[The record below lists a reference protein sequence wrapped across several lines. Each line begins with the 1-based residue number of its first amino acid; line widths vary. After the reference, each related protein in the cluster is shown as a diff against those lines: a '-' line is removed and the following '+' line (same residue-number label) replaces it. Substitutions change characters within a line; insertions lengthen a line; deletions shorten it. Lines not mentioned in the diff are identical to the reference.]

1 MQTGA
6 RPVTTT
12 ATSQPIATT
21 AGSPPFDFHAAL
33 KDCLPNLRQQAVAL
47 TRNRADA
54 DDLVQTAVVSALA
67 AQGSFMPGT
76 NFRAWMTRILRNR
89 FISNIR
95 ARRENV
101 ALDDVPSGMMARSGG
116 QEESLAM
123 RELRHH
129 LGRLPA
135 DQRLVL
141 MLISVQGLS
150 YDEVSEQ
157 LDVPVGT
164 LKSRVFRARRQLQ
177 EWLLGEETSPDQG
190 EDARG
195 TAISGSR
202 PGARGGSMPRRE
214 RSAAST
220 LELR

>member
-1 MQTGA
+1 M
-6 RPVTTT
+6 T
-12 ATSQPIATT
+12 ATTSQPTMPLPA
-21 AGSPPFDFHAAL
+21 AKPFDFHAAL
-33 KDCLPNLRQQAVAL
+33 KDCLPSLRQQAVAL

-67 AQGSFMPGT
+67 AQGSFTPGT
-76 NFRAWMTRILRNR
+76 NFRGWMTRILRNR

-95 ARRENV
+95 ARRESV
-101 ALDDVPSGMMARSGG
+101 ALDDVPSAMMARSGG

-157 LDVPVGT
+157 LGVPVGT

-177 EWLLGEETSPDQG
+177 EWLLGEETGRDQDD
-190 EDARG
+190 DAHDP
-195 TAISGSR
+195 AISRSR
-202 PGARGGSMPRRE
+202 AGARSSSMARRE
-214 RSAAST
+214 RSTAST

>member
-1 MQTGA
+1 M
-6 RPVTTT
+6 T
-12 ATSQPIATT
+12 ATTSQPTAPLPATK
-21 AGSPPFDFHAAL
+21 PFDFHAAL
-33 KDCLPNLRQQAVAL
+33 KECLPTLRQQAVAL

-67 AQGSFMPGT
+67 AQDSFTPGT

-101 ALDDVPSGMMARSGG
+101 ALDDVPSATMARSGG

-123 RELRHH
+123 RELRRH

-141 MLISVQGLS
+141 LLISVQGLS
-150 YDEVSEQ
+150 YEQVSEQ

-177 EWLLGEETSPDQG
+177 EWLLGEDGSPDHDD
-190 EDARG
+190 DARQ
-195 TAISGSR
+195 TAISRSR
-202 PGARGGSMPRRE
+202 PVSRSGSMCLQE
-214 RSAAST
+214 RSAAPT